1 MKFKLTYPLLTLGLA
16 AIVGVA
22 TASPTNAL
30 SAPTAGGDPALTA
43 AAQAQ
48 FGSQYRNLSV
58 AKIDANTGT
67 IKYANFGATN
77 ASEYE
82 IGSVSKTMVGLLM
95 ADAISRGEVTENTTV
110 GSKLPIAS
118 NLAQSTLTLR
128 ELATHRS
135 GLPSLPGTIDM
146 QLQTLQYQFGGAN
159 LVPFTLDQF
168 IRQARQVTPKDRG
181 VYKYSNMA
189 VALEGHMLAKGANTN
204 FKTLTQNR
212 LLTPLGLTQT
222 RFLTATSDVT
232 SATKRGVNA
241 SGSTMQPFAGEGYAP
256 AATARSTVNDMAKYA
271 LKVMKSQVPGIG
283 ALTPRVTAAPGQ
295 QVGYNW
301 FTDSQGRKW
310 HNGLT
315 GGFASMLMLNPAT
328 GKGIVVLSDKAV
340 IVDNGAIALLEN
352 PAL

>member
-1 MKFKLTYPLLTLGLA
+1 MKVNLSYPLLTLGIA
-16 AIVGVA
+16 AVVGLVA
-22 TASPTNAL
+22 APPTNAL

-48 FGSQYRNLSV
+48 FGTQYRNLSV

-67 IKYANFGATN
+67 IKYANFGSTN

-95 ADAISRGEVTENTTV
+95 ADAITRGEVTEGTTV
-110 GSKLPIAS
+110 GSKLPIS
-118 NLAQSTLTLR
+118 TSLTQSTLTLR

-146 QLQTLQYQFGGAN
+146 QLQTLNYQLFGAN
-159 LVPFTLDQF
+159 LVPFSLDQF
-168 IRQARQVTPKDRG
+168 IRQARQVPPKDRG

-189 VALEGHMLAKGANTN
+189 VALEGHMLAKAANTN
-204 FKTLTQNR
+204 FKAYMQNR

-222 RFLTATSDVT
+222 RFLTSTGEVT
-232 SATKRGVNA
+232 SATSRGVN
-241 SGSTMQPFAGEGYAP
+241 SGGSTMQPFAGEGYAP
-256 AATARSTVNDMAKYA
+256 SATARSTVNDMAKYA
-271 LKVMKSQVPGIG
+271 LKVMKSQVPGTS

-301 FTDSQGRKW
+301 FIDSQGRQW